1 MLATDEMWIVPY
13 PKPLGFCREDIMES
27 IERLVYRPAEVQ
39 AALGIKNTKFW
50 ALVKA
55 GLLDTRKIG
64 SATVVTAESLRA
76 FVENLPKSDAA

>member
-1 MLATDEMWIVPY
+1 
-13 PKPLGFCREDIMES
+13 MES

-76 FVENLPKSDAA
+76 FVENLPKANAA